1 MIPSGCDGM
10 SCLEKNNSTSMT
22 LSCLFSNVMQADFR
36 TVARGMGN
44 SLPPFL
50 KPVYYQRMVF
60 LLFLIC
66 PEVQPVLKQL
76 ICFTVES
83 KVVPGMG
90 QWAVL
95 TLGITVLPVLQKSAC
110 CKATH
115 KPFLCCRA
123 SLLLALHPG
132 KLAGQKEAEWP
143 IVDRSLWALPG
154 LASDAYSMGSTLRN

>member
-1 MIPSGCDGM
+1 M
-10 SCLEKNNSTSMT
+10 SCLGKSSSTDMT
-22 LSCLFSNVMQADFR
+22 LSCLFSNVMRADFR

-50 KPVYYQRMVF
+50 KPVQYQRMVF

-76 ICFTVES
+76 ICCTLES
-83 KVVPGMG
+83 TVVPGMG

-95 TLGITVLPVLQKSAC
+95 TLGITVLPVVQKSAG

-115 KPFLCCRA
+115 QPFCAAGPSFCLLHVLEQAGRSEGSRMQSMA
-123 SLLLALHPG
+123 SC
-132 KLAGQKEAEWP
+132 GQN
-143 IVDRSLWALPG
+143 IVG
-154 LASDAYSMGSTLRN
+154 LARSCF

>member
-1 MIPSGCDGM
+1 M
-10 SCLEKNNSTSMT
+10 SCLGKSSSTDMT
-22 LSCLFSNVMQADFR
+22 LSCLFSNVMRADFR

-50 KPVYYQRMVF
+50 KPVQYQRMVF

-76 ICFTVES
+76 ICCTLES
-83 KVVPGMG
+83 TAVPGMG

-95 TLGITVLPVLQKSAC
+95 TLGITVLPVLQKSAG

-115 KPFLCCRA
+115 QPFLCCRA
-123 SLLLALHPG
+123 FLLLAPCPRASWQVRR
-132 KLAGQKEAEWP
+132 KQNAVNGQ
-143 IVDRSLWALPG
+143 LWANCGQNMVG
-154 LASDAYSMGSTLRN
+154 LAMSCF